1 MQEVLTKKKKM
12 LCFRRSLSLSCAR
25 ASTNVLFL
33 FFGLKALEY
42 AWIYSFRAR
51 RREERRE
58 LTFASGASLSRGGR
72 VFSLLFFL
80 RTQNAVCLF
89 FEGNFYTHPREEL
102 FRKKK
107 QNRNALPSR
116 RARTKKTRLDDAERR
131 DVPFF
136 ARRKR
141 VLLGKRRL
149 SRARCLCTRLVW
161 RELSPIEKDIYFG
174 GRKRVV

>member
-1 MQEVLTKKKKM
+1 M
-12 LCFRRSLSLSCAR
+12 RAR

-89 FEGNFYTHPREEL
+89 FEGNFYTHPPRGA
-102 FRKKK
+102 FQKKKK

-141 VLLGKRRL
+141 VLSWKET
-149 SRARCLCTRLVW
+149 SFARAVFVHAFSMERTFPYRKKIFILAG
-161 RELSPIEKDIYFG
+161 EKE
-174 GRKRVV
+174 

>member
-1 MQEVLTKKKKM
+1 M

-72 VFSLLFFL
+72 VFSLLFFFYAL
-80 RTQNAVCLF
+80 KMQSLFVFRRQLLHTPPARSFSEKKTEPKCASVETRANEKNETRRRRTSRRTFFCAKKKSSSWKETSFARAVF
-89 FEGNFYTHPREEL
+89 VHAFSMERTFPY
-102 FRKKK
+102 RKKIFIL
-107 QNRNALPSR
+107 A
-116 RARTKKTRLDDAERR
+116 
-131 DVPFF
+131 
-136 ARRKR
+136 
-141 VLLGKRRL
+141 G
-149 SRARCLCTRLVW
+149 
-161 RELSPIEKDIYFG
+161 EKE
-174 GRKRVV
+174 

>member
-1 MQEVLTKKKKM
+1 VD
-12 LCFRRSLSLSCAR
+12 
-25 ASTNVLFL
+25 L
-33 FFGLKALEY
+33 FFPRAKKRRKA
-42 AWIYSFRAR
+42 RVDV
-51 RREERRE
+51 RERCK
-58 LTFASGASLSRGGR
+58 SLSRGAS
-72 VFSLLFFL
+72 FLASLFFL
-80 RTQNAVCLF
+80 RTQNAEFVCF
-89 FEGNFYTHPREEL
+89 SKATSTHTPREEL

>member
-1 MQEVLTKKKKM
+1 M
-12 LCFRRSLSLSCAR
+12 RAR

-89 FEGNFYTHPREEL
+89 FEGNFYTHPPRGA
-102 FRKKK
+102 FQKKK
-107 QNRNALPSR
+107 TEPKCASVETRANEKNETRRRRTSR
-116 RARTKKTRLDDAERR
+116 RTFFCAKKKSSSWKETS
-131 DVPFF
+131 F
-136 ARRKR
+136 ARAVFVHAFSMERTFPYRKR
-141 VLLGKRRL
+141 YLF
-149 SRARCLCTRLVW
+149 W
-161 RELSPIEKDIYFG
+161 REKKSSLGFG
-174 GRKRVV
+174 FFS